1 MSDTREPLLL
11 STSFLDEILQVS
23 AFALPMPTVMQ
34 LDIFL
39 VDGKYM
45 TCMYTAPKSMQFAA
59 ANIAAPGPVTAPA
72 PAPVSA
78 RKLVPTSQALDVV
91 GTVGEASIPTE

>member
-11 STSFLDEILQVS
+11 STSFLDETFQVS
-23 AFALPMPTVMQ
+23 AFGLPMPTVVQ

-45 TCMYTAPKSMQFAA
+45 TSMYTAPKSM
-59 ANIAAPGPVTAPA
+59 
-72 PAPVSA
+72 
-78 RKLVPTSQALDVV
+78 
-91 GTVGEASIPTE
+91 